1 MTKHYLEKFEDI
13 STFMFDV
20 DGVLTDGT
28 VGLVPGGEQ
37 VRSMY
42 VRDGYALQLAVKMG
56 YRIVIITGGSSQEV
70 KERLL
75 KLGVKDIFLGVD
87 NKLEVFNQYMSK
99 NELEKSEVLYMGDDI
114 PDYLVMKKVGLAVCP
129 SDADHEI
136 KNISDYA
143 SEKRGG
149 NGCVRDIIEKVMR
162 VQGKWFTEDEQ
173 EEKFKKFF
181 W

>member
-37 VRSMY
+37 VRTMY

-75 KLGVKDIFLGVD
+75 KLGVKDI
-87 NKLEVFNQYMSK
+87 SW
-99 NELEKSEVLYMGDDI
+99 
-114 PDYLVMKKVGLAVCP
+114 
-129 SDADHEI
+129 
-136 KNISDYA
+136 
-143 SEKRGG
+143 R
-149 NGCVRDIIEKVMR
+149 R
-162 VQGKWFTEDEQ
+162 
-173 EEKFKKFF
+173 
-181 W
+181 